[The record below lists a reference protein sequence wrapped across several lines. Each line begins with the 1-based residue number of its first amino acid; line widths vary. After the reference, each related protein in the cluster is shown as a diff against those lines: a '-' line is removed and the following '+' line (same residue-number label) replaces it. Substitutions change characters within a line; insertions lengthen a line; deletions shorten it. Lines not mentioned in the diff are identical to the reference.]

1 MFEREIVLY
10 DFLLGY
16 IQRLTADI
24 DDKQLDWSPQ
34 PGVHSAAWILSHL
47 AIATDYAL
55 MNLGQK
61 AALPKEWHKRFG
73 PSSSELS
80 AGEGRPSKIELLEA
94 LAAGHSRVKEAVRS
108 VKPENLQGPHPVKV
122 LDGTP
127 IKTVEH
133 LIAHLMTTHAA
144 GHIGQL
150 SFWRR
155 CAGKPALF

>member
-1 MFEREIVLY
+1 MFERESVLY
-10 DFLLGY
+10 EFLLGY
-16 IQRLTADI
+16 VQRLMADI
-24 DDKQLDWSPQ
+24 DDAQLDWTPQ

-55 MNLGQK
+55 MNLGRK
-61 AALPKEWHKRFG
+61 AELPKAWHQRFG
-73 PSSSELS
+73 PGSAELS
-80 AGEGRPSKIELLEA
+80 SGESRPRKDELLSA
-94 LAAGHSRVKEAVRS
+94 LAAGHARVTEAVKTVS
-108 VKPENLQGPHPVKV
+108 AEQLQRPHPVKV

-127 IKTVEH
+127 IKTVEQ

-144 GHIGQL
+144 IHAGQL